1 MKLLKVYSKTC
12 GPCKVL
18 ERNLKQSGIEYIN
31 IDVDSEEGEKI
42 SDKYEVTMVPTVL
55 LLDDNDNLIKK
66 NTGILNVEGIKCF
79 ISNEV

>member
-18 ERNLKQSGIEYIN
+18 ERHLKQSGIEYIN

-42 SDKYEVTMVPTVL
+42 SDKYEVTMVPTLL

-66 NTGILNVEGIKCF
+66 NTGILNVEGIKNF
-79 ISNEV
+79 INNEV

>member
-1 MKLLKVYSKTC
+1 MKLLKIYSKTC

-42 SDKYEVTMVPTVL
+42 SDKYEVTMVPTLL

-66 NTGILNVEGIKCF
+66 NTGILNVEGIKNF
-79 ISNEV
+79 IGNEV

>member
-12 GPCKVL
+12 GPFKVL

-42 SDKYEVTMVPTVL
+42 SDKYEVTMVPTLL

-66 NTGILNVEGIKCF
+66 NTGILNVEGIKNF
-79 ISNEV
+79 INNEV

>member
-42 SDKYEVTMVPTVL
+42 SDKYEVTMVPTLL

-66 NTGILNVEGIKCF
+66 NTGILNVEGIKNF
-79 ISNEV
+79 ISNKV

>member
-42 SDKYEVTMVPTVL
+42 SDKYEVTMVPTLL

-66 NTGILNVEGIKCF
+66 NTGILNVEGIKNF
-79 ISNEV
+79 INNEV

>member
-1 MKLLKVYSKTC
+1 MKLLKIYSKTC

-31 IDVDSEEGEKI
+31 IDVDSEEGEEI
-42 SDKYEVTMVPTVL
+42 SDKYEVTMVPTLL

-66 NTGILNVEGIKCF
+66 NTGILNVEGIKNF
-79 ISNEV
+79 IGNEV

>member
-1 MKLLKVYSKTC
+1 MKLIKVFSKTC

-42 SDKYEVTMVPTVL
+42 SDKY
-55 LLDDNDNLIKK
+55 DNSVVSFRKK
-66 NTGILNVEGIKCF
+66 LSYN
-79 ISNEV
+79 

>member
-42 SDKYEVTMVPTVL
+42 SNKYEVTMVPTLL

-66 NTGILNVEGIKCF
+66 NTGILNVEGIKNF

>member
-31 IDVDSEEGEKI
+31 INVDSEEGEKI
-42 SDKYEVTMVPTVL
+42 SDKYEVTMVPTLL

-66 NTGILNVEGIKCF
+66 NTGILNVEGIKNF
-79 ISNEV
+79 IGNEV

>member
-42 SDKYEVTMVPTVL
+42 SDKYEVTMVPTLL
-55 LLDDNDNLIKK
+55 LLDDNENLIKK
-66 NTGILNVEGIKCF
+66 NTGILNVEGIKNF
-79 ISNEV
+79 INNEV

>member
-31 IDVDSEEGEKI
+31 TDVDSEEGEKI
-42 SDKYEVTMVPTVL
+42 SDKYEVTMVPTLL

-66 NTGILNVEGIKCF
+66 NTGILNVEGIKNF
-79 ISNEV
+79 IGNEV

>member
-31 IDVDSEEGEKI
+31 IDVDSEEGEEI
-42 SDKYEVTMVPTVL
+42 SNKYEVTMVPTLL

-66 NTGILNVEGIKCF
+66 NTGILNVEGIKNF
-79 ISNEV
+79 IGKEV

>member
-42 SDKYEVTMVPTVL
+42 SDKYEFTMVPTLL

-66 NTGILNVEGIKCF
+66 NTGILNVEGIKNF
-79 ISNEV
+79 INNEV

>member
-42 SDKYEVTMVPTVL
+42 SDKYEVTMVPTL
-55 LLDDNDNLIKK
+55 LLLGDNDNLIKK
-66 NTGILNVEGIKCF
+66 NTGILNVEGIKNF
-79 ISNEV
+79 IGNEV

>member
-31 IDVDSEEGEKI
+31 IDVDSEEGEEI
-42 SDKYEVTMVPTVL
+42 SDKYEVTMVPTLL

-66 NTGILNVEGIKCF
+66 NTGILNVEGIKNF

>member
-42 SDKYEVTMVPTVL
+42 SNKYEVTMVPTLL

-66 NTGILNVEGIKCF
+66 NTGILNVEGIKNF
-79 ISNEV
+79 IGNEV

>member
-31 IDVDSEEGEKI
+31 IDVDSEEGEEI
-42 SDKYEVTMVPTVL
+42 SDKYEVTMVPTLL

-66 NTGILNVEGIKCF
+66 NTGILNVEGIKNF
-79 ISNEV
+79 IGNEV

>member
-42 SDKYEVTMVPTVL
+42 SDKYEVTMVPTLL

-66 NTGILNVEGIKCF
+66 NTGILNVEGIKNF

>member
-42 SDKYEVTMVPTVL
+42 SDKYEVTMVPTLL

>member
-31 IDVDSEEGEKI
+31 IDVDSEEGEEI
-42 SDKYEVTMVPTVL
+42 SNKYEVTMVPTLL

-66 NTGILNVEGIKCF
+66 NTGILNVEGIKNF
-79 ISNEV
+79 IGNEV

>member
-31 IDVDSEEGEKI
+31 IDVDSEEGEKV
-42 SDKYEVTMVPTVL
+42 SDKYEVTMVPTLL

-66 NTGILNVEGIKCF
+66 NTGILNVEGIKNF
-79 ISNEV
+79 IGNEV

>member
-42 SDKYEVTMVPTVL
+42 SDKYEVTMVPTLL

-66 NTGILNVEGIKCF
+66 NTGILNVEGIKNF
-79 ISNEV
+79 IGNEV

>member
-31 IDVDSEEGEKI
+31 IDVDSEEGEEI
-42 SDKYEVTMVPTVL
+42 SNKYEVTMVPTLL

-66 NTGILNVEGIKCF
+66 NTGILNVEGIKNF

>member
-42 SDKYEVTMVPTVL
+42 SDKYEVTMVPTQL

-66 NTGILNVEGIKCF
+66 NTGILNVEGIKNF
-79 ISNEV
+79 IGNEV